1 MLFISAREHPELNQR
16 RMVFINTFLSMVMM
30 GVAFLDIVYNNYI
43 INIYESSV
51 RNVVLFFAPAFLL
64 GTSIGKALIRS
75 SRRAFIFRTIEV
87 LSATVFATML
97 SLEKLSENLFSTVLY
112 RDSLYSIKIAV
123 GCVLVLFLAIKLSY
137 MLRIVTIDYVDGKQ
151 GIIPW
156 MVLLLSGFTI
166 GLIGAGTCII
176 SSKEMFFLSLISLPV
191 LIVSF
196 FMYGILPVAEVL
208 AKDDDESEEETS
220 VAVRDDVYVSYLNF
234 SFILLYLF
242 LGYLAIVSLYG
253 NDVRLQIAFLI
264 LVLVSIGAGITIGNK
279 MKNAFWLYFSEMLFP
294 VAMIFYILAINIQW
308 EINFPI
314 HKALF
319 FSVPSIIFGFSIG
332 KSVEI
337 IFRTYNIDKR
347 FTILHISL
355 FIMPVPIIIAL
366 AIVDFSKLLFYLF
379 LYGVMVINILLP
391 GIYLLKQN
399 IHYYKKMLYL
409 IFCLVFIPMIIVLH
423 KNLNAPLD
431 NSLLINHVKNFNL
444 LYNNKYNSLYINNS
458 KNIEYHRRVIFE
470 NNDNAIRNMQ
480 RIIIPLYL
488 YAKEDNSAVLIINGN
503 HKFYKNPMLNFFEQ
517 LSVIDYVPERKV
529 DYNSLP
535 LGGAVKYF
543 VEKGEI
549 AKILKQKKDAMYDI
563 IVDYPNLL
571 DQQLYDWKTSDEFYT
586 LIKSKIKK
594 GGIFAQI
601 LNTDYVKSSNM
612 ISAKKNIE
620 KIFMNMNTF
629 VMADLV
635 MFIASEN
642 PERIKINTKNY
653 NSLIELFNKNE
664 NMIYFYYNPN
674 HLVWHFAE
682 PKALKIIESET
693 DWKDFEIFGT
703 REKKE
708 KYRILSDDYEVDVNI
723 LIASEKDSIALKTAL
738 TTQYRYDKD
747 LFMMLRKAEIA
758 EEEQDYLKEAE
769 IIDAI
774 SKKYYY
780 RSDVAK
786 YLEKI
791 IKFKEEFYLTLAIEM
806 EKEKNWEEAKKVYYA
821 ILKIKN
827 DAFEPN
833 YRLGLLNITVQNIEE
848 ALKYM
853 NNALKMKN
861 DDPRVQYQMGVLMF
875 SNGKQADALKYF
887 EKSLQLKNETPTLY
901 LYMGMCNEAMGK
913 IYEAKEYYKKAAFL
927 DPNDNNIKTSMERI
941 NEKIQKEIDKWK
953 TNDPKNQNE
962 DEQGEN
968 VPLPVNKSAY
978 EYRITDQ
985 EAQKMKDKNN

>member
-1 MLFISAREHPELNQR
+1 MIFLSSKENPELMQR
-16 RMVFINTFLSMVMM
+16 RMALFNTFISMVII
-30 GVAFLDIVYNNYI
+30 GVTFLDIVYKNYI
-43 INIYESSV
+43 INIYESSA
-51 RNVVLFFAPAFLL
+51 RNVVLLFAPVFLL
-64 GTSIGKALIRS
+64 GTSLGKALIKHPH
-75 SRRAFIFRTIEV
+75 RAFIFRIAEV
-87 LSATVFATML
+87 LFAAMFAVII
-97 SLEKLSENLFSTVLY
+97 SWEKVSENVYSNALLHEWF
-112 RDSLYSIKIAV
+112 YSIRVAA
-123 GCVLVLFLAIKLSY
+123 GCILVFFLAMKLSY

-151 GIIPW
+151 GIISW
-156 MVLLLSGFTI
+156 LMLLISGFTL
-166 GLIGAGTCII
+166 GLIAAGICII
-176 SSKEMFFLSLISLPV
+176 TSTQMFFLSVIALPV

-196 FMYGILPVAEVL
+196 FMYGSLPVAEVF
-208 AKDDDESEEETS
+208 AKDDDEGEENS
-220 VAVRDDVYVSYLNF
+220 LVAARDDVYVSYLNF
-234 SFILLYLF
+234 SFILLYLY

-253 NDVRLQIAFLI
+253 NDVKLQIIFLI
-264 LVLVSIGAGITIGNK
+264 LVLVSLGAGIIIGNK
-279 MKNAFWLYFSEMLFP
+279 MQNVFWLYFSEMLFP
-294 VAMIFYILAINIQW
+294 VAMIFYIFAINIQW
-308 EINFPI
+308 EINFAI
-314 HKALF
+314 YKVLF
-319 FSVPSIIFGFSIG
+319 FTIPSIIFGFSVG

-337 IFRTYNIDKR
+337 IFRIYNTDKR

-355 FIMPVPIIIAL
+355 FLMPVPIIIAL
-366 AIVDFSKLLFYLF
+366 AFVDFSKLLFYLL
-379 LYGVMVINILLP
+379 LYGIMIINILLP

-409 IFCLVFIPMIIVLH
+409 VFCLVFIPMIIVFH
-423 KNLNAPLD
+423 RNLNAPLD
-431 NSLLINHVKNFNL
+431 SSLLINHVKNFNL

-458 KNIEYHRRVIFE
+458 KNIEYHRNVIFE

-480 RIIIPLYL
+480 RILIPLYL
-488 YAKEDNSAVLIINGN
+488 YSKEDNSAILIINGN
-503 HKFYKNPMLNFFEQ
+503 QKFYKNPMLNLFEQ
-517 LSVIDYVPERKV
+517 VSVIDYVPERKV

-535 LGGAVKYF
+535 LGGNIKYF

-549 AKILKQKKDAMYDI
+549 AKILKQKKEETYDI
-563 IVDYPNLL
+563 LVDFPNLL
-571 DQQLYDWKTSDEFYT
+571 DQQLYDWKTKEEFYA
-586 LIKSKIKK
+586 LAKSKIKK

-601 LNTDYVKSSNM
+601 LNTDYVKSANLV
-612 ISAKKNIE
+612 SARKNIE
-620 KIFMNMNTF
+620 KVFINIIAF
-629 VMADLV
+629 VMADQV

-642 PERIKINTKNY
+642 PERIKITAKNY
-653 NSLIELFNKNE
+653 DSLTDLFNKNE
-664 NMIYFYYNPN
+664 NMIYYFYNAN
-674 HLVWHFAE
+674 HLLWHFAE
-682 PKALKIIESET
+682 LKALKIPESESVWN
-693 DWKDFEIFGT
+693 DVEIFGR

-708 KYRILSDDYEVDVNI
+708 KYKIIGDDYEVDIN
-723 LIASEKDSIALKTAL
+723 LLLASAKDSIALKNAL
-738 TTQYRYDKD
+738 ITQYRYDKD

-769 IIDAI
+769 IIDSI

-780 RSDVAK
+780 RNDVKK
-786 YLEKI
+786 YLERI
-791 IKFKEEFYLTLAIEM
+791 IKFKEEFYLHLAIEM

-821 ILKIKN
+821 ILKLNN

-833 YRLGLLNITVQNIEE
+833 YRLGMLNITVQNIEE

-875 SNGKQADALKYF
+875 SNGKQLDALKYF

-927 DPNDNNIKTSMERI
+927 DPNDNNIKTSLERI

-985 EAQKMKDKNN
+985 EAQKMKDKSE